1 MSTYPDEAWRTM
13 KIEDIEFCK
22 ETGKVRLRLTTG
34 GYRGDYGH
42 YREDRVLVVLNA
54 EEAY

>member
-1 MSTYPDEAWRTM
+1 MSTYPDEVWRTM
-13 KIEDIEFCK
+13 RIEEIEYSK

-42 YREDRVLVVLNA
+42 WSEDRVVVILNA
-54 EEAY
+54 EETY